1 MTVKGCCCCLLKSFE
16 LLGHLILSLSV
27 RYWRN
32 PNRGFFFSPQEIKRQ
47 SCLSVT
53 TLLMICI
60 VTNFMRAGVYSYDQ
74 WWGWWLLFDFPHCHG
89 RREQR
94 NCCYTLNLGSGD
106 RTIFVGFVPC
116 AFHPSAEAQLR
127 WHISHLWEMQQ
138 CPWAWSEMWVLAGL
152 KIAAWFF
159 LKCRC

>member
-27 RYWRN
+27 RYRRN
-32 PNRGFFFSPQEIKRQ
+32 PNRGFFFSPQEIKRK
-47 SCLSVT
+47 SCLPVT

-74 WWGWWLLFDFPHCHG
+74 LWGWWLLFDFPHCHG

-94 NCCYTLNLGSGD
+94 NCCYTLNLGNGD
-106 RTIFVGFVPC
+106 RTIFVEFVPVL
-116 AFHPSAEAQLR
+116 FILQLR
-127 WHISHLWEMQQ
+127 HSWDGTSLT
-138 CPWAWSEMWVLAGL
+138 SEKCNSVLGLDQRCGCLQGL
-152 KIAAWFF
+152 KLQLDFF
-159 LKCRC
+159 FQV